1 MTSSWLA
8 WVVAGNDMIE
18 AIRDRVVRKVRPRRI
33 ILFGSRARGDARP
46 GSDYDVLIVADT
58 DRPTY
63 EVRVE
68 ARVAMMDL
76 PVSMDLIVLTPDELD
91 EELAW
96 TSSVASE
103 AVRTGKVIYEAAE

>member
-1 MTSSWLA
+1 M
-8 WVVAGNDMIE
+8 
-18 AIRDRVVRKVRPRRI
+18 
-33 ILFGSRARGDARP
+33 
-46 GSDYDVLIVADT
+46 
-58 DRPTY
+58 
-63 EVRVE
+63 E